1 MASAV
6 SETHVDV
13 CTPATKRSAANW
25 RRAAAFTGTVV
36 VPAAS
41 PSEPPTSVVLAPRL
55 VGACRLRLMEPSP

>member
-1 MASAV
+1 
-6 SETHVDV
+6 
-13 CTPATKRSAANW
+13 
-25 RRAAAFTGTVV
+25 V